1 VFDVLAGL
9 EHFAWHP

>member
-1 VFDVLAGL
+1 VFDVLEGL